1 MARRR
6 IVSLLPSATEI
17 VCWVGGE
24 EGLVGRSHECDF
36 PTSVRGLPACTAPKF
51 DVAGTSHEIHQR
63 VEAILERALS
73 VYRVDA
79 DRLRALAP
87 DIIVTQSQCEACAV
101 SEAELLRV
109 LDDWLGARP
118 DVVTLSP
125 ERLADVLDD
134 VRAVARALGMEAHGA
149 ALADRLEGRMAAIAE
164 RAQSLSSRPSV
175 ACVEWIEPL
184 MAAGNWMPELVEMA
198 GGENLFADAGRHSPW
213 MEWDELRARDPD
225 LIVVLPC
232 GFDMERTM
240 AAMPTLAR
248 RPGWRDLKAV
258 GEGRVFVADGH
269 WYFNRPGPR
278 LAESLEILAEIL
290 HPGAF
295 AFGHAGTGWRRWP

>member
-1 MARRR
+1 MARHR

-17 VCWVGGE
+17 VCAVGGE

-36 PTSVRGLPACTAPKF
+36 PPSVRELPACTAPKF
-51 DVAGTSHEIHQR
+51 DVAGTSHEIHGR
-63 VEAILERALS
+63 VKAILEQALA

-87 DIIVTQSQCEACAV
+87 DIIITQSQCEACAV
-101 SEAELLRV
+101 SEGELLHV
-109 LDDWLGARP
+109 VDDWLGARP
-118 DVVTLSP
+118 DVVSLRP
-125 ERLADVLDD
+125 EFLADVLGDI
-134 VRAVARALGMEAHGA
+134 RRVARALGMKSRGA
-149 ALADRLEGRMAAIAE
+149 ELADELEARMAAIAG
-164 RAQSLSSRPSV
+164 RARSLSPRPSV

-225 LIVVLPC
+225 AIVVLPC

-240 AAMPTLAR
+240 AEMPALTSR
-248 RPGWRDLKAV
+248 RGWRDLKAV
-258 GEGRVFVADGH
+258 GEGRVFVADGNQ
-269 WYFNRPGPR
+269 YFNRPGPR

-290 HPGAF
+290 HPEAF
-295 AFGHAGTGWRRWP
+295 AFGHAGTGWRPYP